1 MYSGLWSTLGLI
13 LVTAVGLSVMWVSMI
28 LLDKLWRYV
37 RLWQRLQ
44 RLRKPTKSLDLY
56 NLKFKDAIMTKN
68 YKLAQQ
74 ANKDVV
80 YGALQ
85 GLITNSKLWHSS
97 PVGREYCHLT
107 ADGREVIVDLV
118 QDLLRTIDVLE
129 RKALDERAKEITF
142 ETLKG
147 TAE

>member
-1 MYSGLWSTLGLI
+1 M
-13 LVTAVGLSVMWVSMI
+13 A
-28 LLDKLWRYV
+28 
-37 RLWQRLQ
+37 
-44 RLRKPTKSLDLY
+44 
-56 NLKFKDAIMTKN
+56 KN

-85 GLITNSKLWHSS
+85 GITKNPTLWRSS
-97 PVGREYCHLT
+97 PVGREYCYLT
-107 ADGREVIVDLV
+107 EPGREVIVDLV
-118 QDLLRTIDVLE
+118 QDLLRTIDILE

-147 TAE
+147 

>member
-1 MYSGLWSTLGLI
+1 MYGGLWSILGLV
-13 LVTAVGLSVMWVSMI
+13 LVTAVGLVVMWAGML

-37 RLWQRLQ
+37 RLWRRLR
-44 RLRKPTKSLDLY
+44 RLRKPAKSLDLY
-56 NLKFKDAIMTKN
+56 DFKDAIMAKN

-85 GLITNSKLWHSS
+85 GLIKNPTLWRSS
-97 PVGREYCHLT
+97 PVGREYCYLT
-107 ADGREVIVDLV
+107 EPGREVIVDLV
-118 QDLLRTIDVLE
+118 QDLLRTIDILE

-147 TAE
+147 

>member
-1 MYSGLWSTLGLI
+1 MIVKLLKRI
-13 LVTAVGLSVMWVSMI
+13 LS
-28 LLDKLWRYV
+28 
-37 RLWQRLQ
+37 
-44 RLRKPTKSLDLY
+44 
-56 NLKFKDAIMTKN
+56 MTKN

-85 GLITNSKLWHSS
+85 GLIKNPTLWRSS

-107 ADGREVIVDLV
+107 EPGREVIVDLV
-118 QDLLRTIDVLE
+118 QDLMRTIDVLE

-142 ETLKG
+142 ETLK
-147 TAE
+147 AK

>member
-1 MYSGLWSTLGLI
+1 
-13 LVTAVGLSVMWVSMI
+13 
-28 LLDKLWRYV
+28 
-37 RLWQRLQ
+37 
-44 RLRKPTKSLDLY
+44 
-56 NLKFKDAIMTKN
+56 MTKN

-85 GLITNSKLWHSS
+85 GITKNPTLWRSS

-107 ADGREVIVDLV
+107 ESGREVIVDLV
-118 QDLLRTIDVLE
+118 QDLMRTIDVLE

-142 ETLKG
+142 ETLK
-147 TAE
+147 AK

>member
-1 MYSGLWSTLGLI
+1 MYGGLWSILGLM
-13 LVTAVGLSVMWVSMI
+13 LVTAVGTAILWVGMI

-37 RLWQRLQ
+37 RLAQRVR
-44 RLRKPTKSLDLY
+44 RLRKPVKSLDLFK
-56 NLKFKDAIMTKN
+56 LKDASMAKN

-85 GLITNSKLWHSS
+85 GIIKNPTLWRSS
-97 PVGREYCHLT
+97 SVGREYCHLT
-107 ADGREVIVDLV
+107 DDGREVIVDLV

-129 RKALDERAKEITF
+129 RKALDERAKEITM

-147 TAE
+147 

>member
-1 MYSGLWSTLGLI
+1 
-13 LVTAVGLSVMWVSMI
+13 VV
-28 LLDKLWRYV
+28 
-37 RLWQRLQ
+37 
-44 RLRKPTKSLDLY
+44 
-56 NLKFKDAIMTKN
+56 KN
-68 YKLAQQ
+68 YKLAQE

-85 GLITNSKLWHSS
+85 GLIKNPNLWRSS

-107 ADGREVIVDLV
+107 ESGREVIVDLV
-118 QDLLRTIDVLE
+118 QDLMRTIDVLE

-147 TAE
+147 K